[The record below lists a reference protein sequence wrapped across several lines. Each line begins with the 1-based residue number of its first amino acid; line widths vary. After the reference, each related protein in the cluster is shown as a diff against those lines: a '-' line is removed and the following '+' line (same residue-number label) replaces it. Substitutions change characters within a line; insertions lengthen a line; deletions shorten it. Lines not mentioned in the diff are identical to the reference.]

1 MNRLKKYNR
10 LEEDMVDIK
19 ACLNRIE
26 EERNLDRK
34 QLLPEKEKIVRYE
47 TTNMDGPMTIEIR
60 KDLNIIYM
68 RMTDANSE
76 EIKRIWRNRDEIR
89 ASVKET
95 NEKFSIIDKLKAT
108 LNENSKKLEERLKAD
123 AKEQK
128 KLKIRLR
135 QEAQF

>member
-135 QEAQF
+135 Q